1 VTLRIHVPGDTLTVE
16 IHSETNAAQDFA
28 RLLRELGAPPEQAGA
43 LGRILADVARLGV
56 GVVTIGE
63 PS

>member
-1 VTLRIHVPGDTLTVE
+1 MTLRIHVPGDTLTVE
-16 IHSETNAAQDFA
+16 IHSETTAAPAFA
-28 RLLRELGAPPEQAGA
+28 RLLWELGAPPAQAGA